1 MPYAIDH
8 IGIYKLRN
16 TITGTC
22 YVGQSQWVKKRIREH
37 FRLLDLRKH
46 PNPRLQNSYLKYGRE
61 AFDWSLE
68 VECKDT
74 RDLDLIEN
82 AFISKDAWFDEPVF
96 FNIADFA
103 KAPMRGRTHGPAS
116 RKRISEGRRKTT
128 FNYQSEEYCSKLKAI
143 STARHLA
150 NPEFIAKV
158 KFIVENS
165 DMSYAERGRV
175 MGIDT
180 SSVRK
185 LALKYN
191 HLRGEL

>member
-37 FRLLDLRKH
+37 FRLLNLKKH
-46 PNPRLQNSYLKYGRE
+46 PNPRLQNSYLKYGPE

-68 VECKDT
+68 VECEDT
-74 RDLDLIEN
+74 TELDLIEN

-103 KAPMRGRTHGPAS
+103 KAPMRGRTHGTES
-116 RKRISEGRRKTT
+116 RKRISEGRRKTI
-128 FNYQSEEYCSKLKAI
+128 FNYQSEEYCNKLKAI
-143 STARHLA
+143 STARHFA
-150 NPEFIAKV
+150 NPEFIAKI

-175 MGIDT
+175 IGIDT